1 MRYLLLI
8 LILASCAPRIVY
20 KEVLVP
26 VPTPCFDTKLI
37 PPVRDLSYKQL
48 KQTDTIFDKTK
59 AITIDLIGLESD
71 DKIIRAA
78 ISSCQ

>member
-8 LILASCAPRIVY
+8 IILASCAPRIVY
-20 KEVLVP
+20 KEVLI
-26 VPTPCFDTKLI
+26 PTPIPCFDKTLI
-37 PPVRDLSYKQL
+37 PPVRDLTYKQL
-48 KQTDTIFDKTK
+48 KQTDTIFDKAK
-59 AITIDLIGLESD
+59 AVTIDLIGLEQD

>member
-1 MRYLLLI
+1 MRYLALL

-26 VPTPCFDTKLI
+26 TPIPCFDKTLI
-37 PPVRDLSYKQL
+37 PPVRDLTYKHLQ
-48 KQTDTIFDKTK
+48 QTDTIFDKTK
-59 AITIDLIGLESD
+59 AVTIDLLGLEQD

>member
-1 MRYLLLI
+1 MRYILLI
-8 LILASCAPRIVY
+8 IILASCAPKIVY
-20 KEVLVP
+20 RDVFVP
-26 VPTPCFDTKLI
+26 VATPCFDTNLI
-37 PPVRDLSYKQL
+37 PPMRDLTYKQL

>member
-1 MRYLLLI
+1 MRYLALVLM
-8 LILASCAPRIVY
+8 LASCAPRVVIQ
-20 KEVLVP
+20 EVRVP
-26 VPTPCFDTKLI
+26 VATPCFDKSLI
-37 PPVRDLSYKQL
+37 PPVRDLTYKQL

-59 AITIDLIGLESD
+59 AVTIDLIGLEAD

>member
-20 KEVLVP
+20 KDVLVP
-26 VPTPCFDTKLI
+26 TPVPCFDKSLI
-37 PPVRDLSYKQL
+37 PPVRDLSYKHLQ
-48 KQTDTIFDKTK
+48 QTDTIFDKTK

>member
-8 LILASCAPRIVY
+8 LILASCAPRVVT
-20 KEVLVP
+20 KEVFVP
-26 VPTPCFDTKLI
+26 VATPCFDKALI
-37 PPVRDLSYKQL
+37 PPVRDLTYKQL

>member
-1 MRYLLLI
+1 LI
-8 LILASCAPRIVY
+8 PT
-20 KEVLVP
+20 P
-26 VPTPCFDTKLI
+26 VPCFDKSLI